1 MRNLS
6 LFAIVILMST
16 AVTEATAQTLPVPQA
31 VTDPKKISSQP
42 NAQVEPRSLTIEK
55 LYRTRRVGR
64 PTWSPDGKSIAF
76 ISNISGRNNLWL
88 VPADGGWPVQ
98 LTISDQRQASPA
110 WSPDGKWIAYQSD
123 YDGDEQWDIFL
134 VSPKTG
140 KVINLT
146 NTREIAEMNPTWS
159 PDGRYLAYEV
169 KPKTS
174 AAFEIDI
181 YDTLMREVKHL
192 TTNTP
197 QDKRN
202 INPIWSEDGKL
213 IVYTQEQAKGTDSN
227 IFIAQVASGKSTLL
241 TPHEGEQLYFANDF
255 SSFGMADAETVLL
268 TSNAENGYDNIGLL
282 LVGTWGGVAQSGAVK
297 KIKWVTK
304 DKWEIRAHEFSPDGK
319 HITFSAN
326 VDGNE
331 DIYLYDLATAKSTA
345 LLIPKGVNEPVG
357 GHSAFTPDGQRLLY
371 MHNGPT
377 APGDLWVYH
386 LATGKSQQVT
396 HSLVAGVRSEDMVE
410 PHLVHYPSRDG
421 KWTISAFLYVP
432 YNMARNGQNAAIVYI
447 HGGPTAQTMN
457 SFDRFIQY
465 AVNQGYMVLAPNYRG
480 STGYGKEFQQANLF
494 DMGGGDLQDV
504 LAGVDWIKQTG
515 HLDPKKI
522 AVTGGSYGG
531 YLSMMAVT
539 KAPEVW
545 AAGVPIVPFVNWFT
559 EIENEDPVL
568 QQSDL
573 ATMGDVVKNKALYEE
588 RSPINYIDQIKAPL
602 LLLAGGHDPR
612 CPKSETQQVVD
623 AIKKRGGTVDYK
635 IYDNEGH
642 GFARVENQ
650 IDAYKRVADFLL
662 AHVVPADCSCTLNE

>member
-1 MRNLS
+1 MRTFIT
-6 LFAIVILMST
+6 FAIVLFMST
-16 AVTEATAQTLPVPQA
+16 VVTERISTAQTLSAPQA
-31 VTDPKKISSQP
+31 VTDPKQITSKP

-55 LYRTRRVGR
+55 LYMTRQVGR

-76 ISNISGRNNLWL
+76 ISNMSGRNNLWL
-88 VPADGGWPVQ
+88 VPAEGGWPSQ
-98 LTISDQRQASPA
+98 LTVSDQRQDRPA

-123 YDGDEQWDIFL
+123 YDGDELWDIFL

-140 KVINLT
+140 KVVNLT
-146 NTREIAEMNPTWS
+146 STREISETDPTWS
-159 PDGRYLAYEV
+159 PDGRYLAYLV

-174 AAFEIDI
+174 AAYEIDI

-202 INPIWSEDGKL
+202 MKPIWSKDGAD

-227 IFIAQVASGKSTLL
+227 VFLAQMATGKTTLL
-241 TPHEGEQLYFANDF
+241 TPHEGEKLYFANDI
-255 SSFGMADAETVLL
+255 STLGMFDAETVLI
-268 TSNAENGYDNIGLL
+268 TSNAENGYENVGTLL
-282 LVGTWGGVAQSGAVK
+282 LGERGAPHPGPVK
-297 KIKWVTK
+297 WLTK
-304 DKWEIRAHEFSPDGK
+304 DKWEIRGGEFSPDGK

-331 DIYLYDLATAKSTA
+331 DIYLHDLATGKSTA
-345 LLIPKGVNEPVG
+345 LPIPKGVNEPAG
-357 GHSAFTPDGQRLLY
+357 GHSAFTKDGSRLLY
-371 MHNGPT
+371 HHNGPT
-377 APGDLWVYH
+377 APGDLWVYS
-386 LATGKSQQVT
+386 LATGKSHQVT

-410 PHLVHYPSRDG
+410 PYLVHYPSRDG

-447 HGGPTAQTMN
+447 HGGPASQTMN
-457 SFDRFIQY
+457 SFNRFIQY
-465 AVNQGYMVLAPNYRG
+465 AANQGYMVLAPNYRG

-522 AVTGGSYGG
+522 AVMGGSYGG
-531 YLSMMAVT
+531 YLSMMSVT
-539 KAPEVW
+539 KAPDIW

-559 EIENEDPVL
+559 EIEHEDPVL

-573 ATMGDVVKNKALYEE
+573 ATMGDIVKNKALYED
-588 RSPINYIDQIKAPL
+588 RSPINFIDQIKAPL

-612 CPKSETQQVVD
+612 CPKEETQQVVE

-635 IYDNEGH
+635 IYENEGH

-662 AHVVPADCSCTLNE
+662 AHVVPADCSCSLTE

>member
-1 MRNLS
+1 MRRCA
-6 LFAIVILMST
+6 LFAIVIIMST
-16 AVTEATAQTLPVPQA
+16 VVAETAAQTFPTPAA
-31 VTDPKKISSQP
+31 VTDPKKISSKP
-42 NAQVEPRSLTIEK
+42 NAQVEPRTLTIEK
-55 LYRTRRVGR
+55 LYMTRQVGR

-76 ISNISGRNNLWL
+76 ISNMSGRNNLWI

-98 LTISDQRQASPA
+98 LTVSDQRQTAPA

-123 YDGDEQWDIFL
+123 FDGDEQWDIFL

-140 KVINLT
+140 KVVNLT
-146 NTREIAEMNPTWS
+146 QTREIAEINPTWS

-174 AAFEIDI
+174 AAYEIDI
-181 YDTLMREVKHL
+181 YDMVMRELKHL

-202 INPIWSEDGKL
+202 TNPIWAKDGKY
-213 IVYTQEQAKGTDSN
+213 IVFTQVQAKGTDSN
-227 IFIAQVASGKSTLL
+227 IFIADVATGKGTLL
-241 TPHEGEQLYFANDF
+241 TRHEGEQRF
-255 SSFGMADAETVLL
+255 SADDVSPDGKRVLL
-268 TSNAENGYDNIGLL
+268 TSNAVNGYENVGLL
-282 LVGTWGGVAQSGAVK
+282 EIATNKITWL
-297 KIKWVTK
+297 TK
-304 DKWEIRAHEFSPDGK
+304 DKWEIRGHEFSPDGK
-319 HITFSAN
+319 HIAFSAN

-331 DIYLYDLATAKSTA
+331 DIYLYDLVTGKSAA
-345 LLIPKGVNEPVG
+345 LAVPKGVNEPVG
-357 GHSAFTPDGQRLLY
+357 GHSAFNADGSRLLFN
-371 MHNGPT
+371 HNGPT
-377 APGDLWVYH
+377 APGDLWIYD
-386 LATGKSQQVT
+386 LNSRKALQIT
-396 HSLVAGVRSEDMVE
+396 HSLVAGGRPDDMVE
-410 PHLVHYPSRDG
+410 PYLVHYPSRDG

-432 YNMARNGQNAAIVYI
+432 FNMARNGQNAAIVYI
-447 HGGPTAQTMN
+447 HGGPTSQTMN
-457 SFDRFIQY
+457 SFNRFVQY
-465 AVNQGYMVLAPNYRG
+465 AANQGFMVLAPNYRG

-504 LAGVDWIKQTG
+504 LAGVDWIKETG

-522 AVTGGSYGG
+522 AVMGGSYGG

-588 RSPINYIDQIKAPL
+588 RSPINFIDQIKAPL

-635 IYDNEGH
+635 IYENEGH

-650 IDAYKRVADFLL
+650 IDAYQRVADFLL
-662 AHVVPADCSCTLNE
+662 AHVVPADCSCSLTE